1 MARARRLLRRSETI
15 VYHVYIGPA
24 HKVVGKDRDDLV
36 QQLEEFW
43 AGRAQ
48 PMADF
53 FLNEFRD
60 SDHRVLIMIVEH
72 C

>member
-1 MARARRLLRRSETI
+1 MARARRLLRRPDTI
-15 VYHVYIGPA
+15 VYHVYVGPA
-24 HKVVGKDRDDLV
+24 HEHVGEERDDLV
-36 QQLEEFW
+36 RRLEEFW

-53 FLNEFRD
+53 FLTEFRD
-60 SDHRVLIMIVEH
+60 SDHRVLVMIVEH